1 MTKEELD
8 AMVAEEEKRLGVGS
22 EEFMKRHN
30 EIMGELDQIK
40 EREEERRKM
49 VAAKVNQIIA
59 AMTASCLSPQEIAD
73 KAGVSVNIVYRM
85 RRGYLVKLER
95 FGKVCRALGISP
107 EDFIDYDRL
116 EQRGGKNSGE

>member
-40 EREEERRKM
+40 EKEEERRKM

-85 RRGYLVKLER
+85 RRGYLVKMDR
-95 FGKVCRALGISP
+95 FGKVCAVLGISP
-107 EDFIDYDRL
+107 EDVIDYDRL
-116 EQRGGKNSGE
+116 EQRSHGKP